1 MIYLYYC
8 SYCDHSFEIKK
19 PMADV
24 SKGEVCPQCGMKAGR
39 RYTAIPHTFGWRL
52 TDRCHEKGGPN
63 VELERDI

>member
-1 MIYLYYC
+1 
-8 SYCDHSFEIKK
+8 
-19 PMADV
+19 MADV